1 MVRRKD
7 GNGAAVIERKDPTD
21 IAAMVQ
27 AVEAESRL
35 AAIMADLEAFRGIV
49 HGIAD
54 GQEPDAKMLAAMGDI
69 GRRLH
74 LPKDA
79 VTRAVAAVQDE
90 RRHAAEVDRVKSRL
104 VEVKAREPE
113 LAGEMRETE
122 AKLLSLRREL
132 NEYVGLHNT
141 MPHAM
146 MAVNG
151 VRGENPL
158 VFAALEH
165 VAEKLL
171 AADAGMSTAV
181 FKGMQPQGV
190 RPEGHTSRTQWEG

>member
-1 MVRRKD
+1 MVRRTKD
-7 GNGAAVIERKDPTD
+7 DGGAAVIERSPTD

-27 AVEAESRL
+27 AVEAESRR

-49 HGIAD
+49 HRIAD
-54 GQEPDAKMLAAMGDI
+54 GDQLDGKTLAAMADI

-74 LPKDA
+74 LPMDA

-90 RRHAAEVDRVKSRL
+90 RRHAAEVDRVKARL

-113 LAGEMRETE
+113 LAREMRETE

-132 NEYVGLHNT
+132 NEYVSLHNT

-146 MAVNG
+146 MAVSG

-171 AADAGMSTAV
+171 AADAGMSTSV

-190 RPEGHTSRTQWEG
+190 RPEGHTRTNWEG